1 MIMSILYRFY
11 SIMIVN
17 RIAFLHLIQFMEGS
31 AIMILEGIYA
41 PVPTPFDH
49 SGNIDHDFLH
59 SNFERWL
66 SFNLDGIVVSGSNG
80 ECPLLSFSE
89 RSGLF
94 GKSAE
99 LARGKMKIIAGI
111 HCASTQETVELGKE
125 AAAAGVDAVLVL
137 PPHYYKGQNSADAL
151 EAYFYAIADKIT
163 IPVVLYNMP
172 ANTGFNLDN
181 EIVKKLSSHPN
192 IIGIKDSSGD
202 IVQIASI
209 CRDAPAGFGVFAGS
223 GSFFLPSLAVGCSGG
238 TMGVANLFPDACRE
252 ILSSFRRG
260 DMDRARRLQLEIIE
274 INQAVTK
281 RFGVPG
287 LKAALDYSGLYG
299 GPVREP
305 LLPVSEKVRREIEGI
320 YDRFNS
326 FYRRGSV

>member
-1 MIMSILYRFY
+1 
-11 SIMIVN
+11 
-17 RIAFLHLIQFMEGS
+17 MEGS
-31 AIMILEGIYA
+31 AAMLLEGIYA

-49 SGNIDHDFLH
+49 SGNIDHGSLAA
-59 SNFERWL
+59 NFDKWL
-66 SFNLDGIVVSGSNG
+66 SFGLDGIVVSGSNG

-89 RSGLF
+89 RAALF
-94 GKSAE
+94 RRSAE
-99 LARGKMKIIAGI
+99 LAKGKIRIIAGI
-111 HCASTQETVELGKE
+111 HCASTKETVVLGKE
-125 AAAAGVDAVLVL
+125 AAASGVDAVLVL

-151 EAYFYAIADKIT
+151 EAYFLTIADKVPV
-163 IPVVLYNMP
+163 PVVLYNMP
-172 ANTGFNLDN
+172 ANTGFNLDHV
-181 EIVKKLSSHPN
+181 IVKKISSHTN

-209 CRDAPAGFGVFAGS
+209 CRDAPPGFGVFAGS

-238 TMGVANLFPDACRE
+238 TMGVANLFPAACRE
-252 ILSSFRRG
+252 ILTSFLKG
-260 DMDRARRLQLEIIE
+260 DMNRARKLQLEIID

-305 LLPVSEKVRREIEGI
+305 LLPVSETVRREIENI
-320 YDRFNS
+320 YDRFKS
-326 FYRRGSV
+326 FSREESS